1 MRKTKLTAIILIV
14 VSMLCSMVP
23 AWARA
28 IDSIDVINFS
38 FEVTLTSSDDYS
50 PVMYGA
56 NYGASGDFG
65 LGQLA
70 AKLFGRQKIDGAWQ
84 GFTTLNFDNIA
95 EGSGAAA
102 YLMEYEEEQTR
113 DISDV
118 EDIASVAYA
127 IDAADGVAI
136 DNLYLALATRGTDG
150 IEFAGIPATSADETI
165 GVALSEMTKAEN
177 FLFSTGTGTQI
188 DLTRFCGLGLV
199 RMNVS
204 ADETAPASS
213 GRIFMKKL
221 AIVNLGAIDDL
232 ACEAN
237 KDEATISF
245 TAPTVEGLTYEI
257 NISGNDGSERTVTL
271 TSEDFILDGEK
282 FIWKDTEVE
291 GEIIYTYKV
300 TLIDTAYGLS
310 SVSNTASVRIPEN
323 IGGEEIP
330 ATGEDSVVIEF
341 PVRNYSWTSASE
353 WLDNVNG
360 APKTS
365 QVFDSHAIKAD
376 MASQSIL
383 KFNLNVNNIFKTEEE
398 AAEYSGH
405 AFDYYV
411 VGYLAGNLS
420 GGPSKT
426 NKECTNIAAVAETGS
441 AMYRMYIDPELDLTN
456 SYFAIG
462 QRWFGGNKDRLNY
475 VGVPMNDYVKEE
487 DKGKIITVSI
497 PLTDFKLSTPG
508 AINRIW
514 SYSWDSKADQE
525 AAEVDLQYF
534 NFIGVLRDCSI
545 AQPAN
550 ETGNVYISDMRI
562 CNVKAVENL
571 EIRDITPTKVI
582 LGWDHTPTKVS
593 KYNIY
598 REENGSKVYVG
609 STTLNRFADVNDG
622 NGFEVWET
630 YKYYVEAVD
639 EMGVTSA
646 MREISARVEPI
657 AKPGAFK
664 AVNYYSETDHLAID
678 ISWQPVSYGDIDKYV
693 LYRNGQKYQ
702 EFEADE
708 TSFRDED
715 ITFGVDYTYYMIS
728 VDVVGDTSINTEEIT
743 VTAACIPPVNNLAY
757 SVSDN
762 DVTISWD
769 ENELAEEYIVTVNG
783 QAFVTADTSYQ
794 MNDVPYYTEIDVA
807 VSAVNA
813 AGAKSLESRLRKFA
827 VIRDEEVAEVVFDDA
842 IKSGFKVTTT
852 GNADVKTDGETV
864 VVGDAS
870 LCFDF
875 TGRALEDQL
884 AGLSHSA
891 WKLKEQR
898 DNNSKLTFWMYADD
912 ELELDKLSIG
922 LQGTTTLVWDANF
935 PIRALLPMSDY
946 LTARNKWVYVEI
958 PLQSFADEGKAE
970 YQGQEYVK
978 TLKYDEIK
986 ALVFQYNNSRSLN
999 GAKFYIDD
1007 IRIVKGEAWSVSGLT
1022 DDNGTAITT
1031 EISANAKSILIAS
1044 TAAVDPSTLSSETV
1058 WLEDA
1063 AGNAVNTFAAVEN
1076 GVITLKLL
1084 EALAPSTEYTL
1095 NIKGVK
1101 SAGGVACDITKTFTS
1116 NADAVSGDYAQIT
1129 AITPVITESKS
1140 GSTVTVKLA
1149 MPQAPVYNV
1158 GAYNITLAYNQNML
1172 APNGA
1177 AAVTLHALKDAAV
1190 TTADGVVTISGT
1202 ANDQI
1207 LSGELAEVK
1216 FSVKTGGT
1224 TQVTAGGTMNVV
1236 NAKSSD
1242 SAEVAVNASISMT
1255 VATTGAVGGGG
1266 GGGGGGGTAGREN
1279 STIKGD
1285 TEVELSDTDS
1295 PKGDGS
1301 ETPSSVTFTD
1311 INSVPWAA
1319 EAIKALIEEGIISGY
1334 PDNTVKPEKTIT
1346 REEFA
1351 SLLIRTFGF
1360 KTEVTESPFAD
1371 VQNDAWYATAI
1382 ITAKDKDIV
1391 SGIDAQN
1398 FGVGSTITREDMCAM
1413 IYRAMQASRMSPG
1426 EVYDEYRFADEADIS
1441 SYAKDAINVLYKAGI
1456 ISGVSDTEFAPK
1468 TEVNRAMAARVLY
1481 GVMGMM

>member
-1 MRKTKLTAIILIV
+1 MLIV

-23 AWARA
+23 TWAA
-28 IDSIDVINFS
+28 TIDSIDVIDFG
-38 FEVTLTSSDDYS
+38 FEVTLTSADEYS

-70 AKLFGRQKIDGAWQ
+70 AKLFGRQKIDGIWQ
-84 GFTTLNFDNIA
+84 GFTTLNFDNISS
-95 EGSGAAA
+95 GSVAAA
-102 YLMEYEEEQTR
+102 YLMEYENGKVE

-118 EDIASVAYA
+118 EDMASVAYE
-127 IDAADGVAI
+127 IDAADEVAI
-136 DNLYLALATRGTDG
+136 DNLYFALATRGADG
-150 IEFAGIPATSADETI
+150 IEFAGIPATSSEETI
-165 GVALSEMTKAEN
+165 GVALSEMTKPEN
-177 FLFSTGTGTQI
+177 FLFSTGTGTEI
-188 DLTRFCGLGLV
+188 DITKFCGLGLV

-204 ADETAPASS
+204 EGETAPASS

-232 ACEAN
+232 ACEADKN
-237 KDEATISF
+237 EATISF
-245 TAPTVEGLTYEI
+245 TAPTVEGLTYKI
-257 NISGNDGSERTVTL
+257 NISGNDGSERCVTL
-271 TSEDFILDGEK
+271 TSEDFILDGGK

-291 GEIIYTYKV
+291 GEITYTYKI
-300 TLIDTAYGLS
+300 TLIDSSYGLE
-310 SVSNTASVRIPEN
+310 SVSNTASVRIPED

-330 ATGEDSVVIEF
+330 ANGEDSVVIDI

-360 APKTS
+360 APKNS
-365 QVFDSHAIKAD
+365 QVFDSRSSKPE
-376 MASQSIL
+376 MASETIL
-383 KFNLNVNNIFKTEEE
+383 KFNLNVNNTFKTAEE
-398 AAEYSGH
+398 AAEFSGH
-405 AFDYYV
+405 PFDYYA

-426 NKECTNIAAVAETGS
+426 SKECTNIADVAETGS
-441 AMYRMYIDPELDLTN
+441 AMYRIYVDPVLDLTN

-475 VGVPMNDYVKEE
+475 LGVPMNDYIKEE

-497 PLTDFKLSTPG
+497 PLSEFKLSTPG

-514 SYSWDSKADQE
+514 SYSWDSKASQE
-525 AAEVDLQYF
+525 AAEIDLQYF

-545 AQPAN
+545 AQPEN
-550 ETGNVYISDMRI
+550 PTGNVYISDMRI

-571 EIRDITPTKVI
+571 EIRDITPSKVI
-582 LGWDHTPTKVS
+582 LGWDHSVTKVR

-598 REENGSKVYVG
+598 REENGAKVYVG

-622 NGFEVWET
+622 NGFNVWET
-630 YKYYVEAVD
+630 YKYYVEAED
-639 EMGVTSA
+639 EMGVTSP

-664 AVNYYSETDHLAID
+664 VLNYYSETDDLAVD

-693 LYRNGQKYQ
+693 LYRNDTKYQ
-702 EFEADE
+702 EFDSSV
-708 TSFRDED
+708 TSFRDENV
-715 ITFGVDYTYYMIS
+715 TFGEDYTYYMIA
-728 VDVVGDTSINTEEIT
+728 VDMVGDTSINTEAIT

-762 DVTISWD
+762 DVTITWD
-769 ENELAEEYIVTVNG
+769 ENELAEEYIVTINDQV
-783 QAFVTADTSYQ
+783 FVTSDTNYV

-813 AGAKSLESRLRKFA
+813 AGAKSLETKLRKFA
-827 VIRDEEVAEVVFDDA
+827 VLKNETVAQVVFDDA
-842 IKSGFKVTTT
+842 IKSGFKVSTT
-852 GNADVKTDGETV
+852 GSAAVKTESEKV
-864 VVGDAS
+864 VVGNAS

-875 TGRALEDQL
+875 TGRVLEDQF

-891 WKLKEQR
+891 WKLKAQR

-946 LTARNKWVYVEI
+946 LTARNKWIYVEI
-958 PLQSFADEGKAE
+958 PLQNFSDEGKAVH
-970 YQGQEYVK
+970 QGQEYVK

-986 ALVFQYNNSRSLN
+986 ALVFQYNNSRSVN

-1007 IRIVKGEAWSVSGLT
+1007 IRIVKGETWNVSGLA

-1031 EISANAKSILIAS
+1031 EISANAKAIKISS
-1044 TAAVDPSTLSSETV
+1044 TKPIDPSTLSSETV

-1063 AGNAVNTFAAVEN
+1063 AGNVVNTFVAQEN
-1076 GVITLKLL
+1076 GVVTLKLL

-1095 NIKGVK
+1095 NISGVK
-1101 SAGGVACDITKTFTS
+1101 STGGVGANITKTFTS
-1116 NADAVSGDYAQIT
+1116 NADAVAGDYAQIT
-1129 AITPVITESKS
+1129 AITPVITETKA
-1140 GSTVTVKLA
+1140 GSTVTVKLS
-1149 MPQAPVYNV
+1149 MPSAPVYNV
-1158 GAYNITLAYNQNML
+1158 GTYNITLAYNQNMIV
-1172 APNGA
+1172 PNGA
-1177 AAVTLHALKDAAV
+1177 TAVALHALKDATV
-1190 TTADGVVTISGT
+1190 TTANGVVTISGT
-1202 ANDQI
+1202 ANDKI
-1207 LSGELAEVK
+1207 LSGDLAEVK

-1236 NAKSSD
+1236 NAKSND
-1242 SAEVAVNASISMT
+1242 AAQVAVNATKSMT

-1266 GGGGGGGTAGREN
+1266 GGGGGGGSAGREN

-1285 TEVELSDTDS
+1285 DVIEPSDTDS
-1295 PKGDGS
+1295 PKEDAG
-1301 ETPSSVTFTD
+1301 ETPSQPQAPVAFTD

-1319 EAIKALIEEGIISGY
+1319 DSIKALIDEGIISGY

-1351 SLLIRTFGF
+1351 SLLIRAFGF
-1360 KTEVTESPFAD
+1360 KTELTESPFAD

-1382 ITAKDKDIV
+1382 ITAKDKGIV
-1391 SGIDAQN
+1391 SGVDAEN
-1398 FGVGSTITREDMCAM
+1398 FGIGSTITREDMCTM
-1413 IYRAMQASRMSPG
+1413 IYRAMQASRMSAS
-1426 EVYDEYRFADEADIS
+1426 EKYDAYQFADEADIS
-1441 SYAKDAINVLYKAGI
+1441 TYAKEAINVLYKAGI

-1468 TEVNRAMAARVLY
+1468 TEVNRAMAARVLH